1 MRGPGRR
8 AASRDRRAERTVKC
22 REQQAKHRSHGLA
35 RRVAPPDR
43 VANARPTATVVEAT
57 LVARVADC
65 QNPLGWDYAVS
76 GNDLFVVCAASD
88 SQNPS
93 AGSGGPY
100 VARVD
105 LTTNKVTATYRYK
118 ATMTYIEKMTVD
130 SGILWFEAIVGGSG
144 CAGDCHG
151 WRRVEGFDVATRKNT
166 VEIPDVELVGSSD
179 GYIWVR
185 DSLAENGPLRKLDPK
200 TGKEKG
206 RIPLNVD
213 AAQVACGSL
222 WGITAN
228 NVGTDNPSTT
238 LARIEPSDGRVLASF
253 SVPGL
258 LSSLQSVGSE
268 CWGRVAPGASD
279 PYTAYFADHF
289 IRIGDSGVEYTS
301 PLFYPNSRLGPLT
314 ETYVDIQAGSFW
326 LVNDDRLT
334 RATLQRL
341 DPSTWQ
347 PTGTPWR
354 SGASGYQGDPFAII
368 GGSVWVFDDAGGISR
383 LAIPLG

>member
-1 MRGPGRR
+1 
-8 AASRDRRAERTVKC
+8 
-22 REQQAKHRSHGLA
+22 
-35 RRVAPPDR
+35 
-43 VANARPTATVVEAT
+43 
-57 LVARVADC
+57 
-65 QNPLGWDYAVS
+65 
-76 GNDLFVVCAASD
+76 
-88 SQNPS
+88 
-93 AGSGGPY
+93 
-100 VARVD
+100 
-105 LTTNKVTATYRYK
+105 
-118 ATMTYIEKMTVD
+118 
-130 SGILWFEAIVGGSG
+130 
-144 CAGDCHG
+144 
-151 WRRVEGFDVATRKNT
+151 
-166 VEIPDVELVGSSD
+166 
-179 GYIWVR
+179 
-185 DSLAENGPLRKLDPK
+185 
-200 TGKEKG
+200 
-206 RIPLNVD
+206 
-213 AAQVACGSL
+213 
-222 WGITAN
+222 
-228 NVGTDNPSTT
+228 